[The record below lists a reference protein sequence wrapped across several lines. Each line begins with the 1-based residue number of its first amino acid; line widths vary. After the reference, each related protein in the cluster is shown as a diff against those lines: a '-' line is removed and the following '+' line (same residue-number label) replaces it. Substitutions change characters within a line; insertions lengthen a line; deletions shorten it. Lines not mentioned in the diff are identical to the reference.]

1 MKTRGEKTYIKI
13 PSFAARLY
21 DHLTNIRGIN
31 QGFEE
36 IALFLDDQ
44 IKQGNL
50 LDIGTGPGRLLK
62 AIHEKNPDLN
72 LFGLDISSSMM
83 DLARHNLR
91 SIKNLDLRIGNI
103 VKTDY
108 SSNFFDGIVSTGSF
122 YNWDQPV
129 EGLNEI
135 FRILKPG
142 NIAYIFETTR
152 DYDKKLFRTGLKDN
166 LMEYNPLRRW
176 LSTFF
181 LKKQLR
187 MTYSTQEFEE
197 ILKQTEFGKSYKIE
211 RITLGNL
218 PIYVR
223 LKLKKN

>member
-1 MKTRGEKTYIKI
+1 MKTRGEKTYLKM

-21 DHLTNIRGIN
+21 DNLTRIKGVN
-31 QGFEE
+31 QEFEE
-36 IALFLDDQ
+36 IALFLDAR

-50 LDIGTGPGRLLK
+50 LDVGTGPGRLLK
-62 AIHEKNPDLN
+62 AIHEKNPNLN

-108 SSNFFDGIVSTGSF
+108 PTNFFDSIVSTGSF
-122 YNWDQPV
+122 YNWDQPM

-135 FRILKPG
+135 FRILMPG
-142 NIAYIFETTR
+142 NTAYIFETTR
-152 DYDKKLFRTGLKDN
+152 NYDKELFRTGLKGN
-166 LMEYNPLRRW
+166 LKGYNPPRRW
-176 LSTFF
+176 LSTLF

-187 MTYSTQEFEE
+187 MTYSIEEFEG

-223 LKLKKN
+223 LELKKD